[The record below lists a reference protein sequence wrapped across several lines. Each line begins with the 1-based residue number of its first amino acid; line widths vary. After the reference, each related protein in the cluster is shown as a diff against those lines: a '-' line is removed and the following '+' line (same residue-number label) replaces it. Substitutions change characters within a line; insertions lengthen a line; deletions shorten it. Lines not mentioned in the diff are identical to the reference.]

1 MSAASVQSKS
11 KRNKII
17 TPKAGQILECRG
29 AIWRF
34 LTEENGFWKLEL
46 IRQGAHFSET
56 PVIVWALPNLDSF
69 EIIEGASAFCPA
81 PTKEQLRKSKLLRPT
96 LNARKRSSIEAQT
109 ISKAPMTAMN
119 CAIEYK
125 EWQFEPWNRIVDRL
139 PFPRILIADDVGLGK
154 TTEAAIVLA
163 ELTRRRRAD
172 RVLIVAPQHLCEK
185 WQDELFNRFG
195 LAFEIYNRTTRERL
209 SERGVTNPWEVVE
222 RVIVSRDFAKRW
234 ENLKPLSNVK
244 WDVVVIDECHHFV
257 KDEGGTSTRLRDFAE
272 RIAYKSPG
280 LILLSATPFTGAMK
294 EFQSLLTLLDP
305 KFADEKTVK
314 WDKNSPYLVRRLK
327 RHVKEHGENILDRKV
342 EDLKIKESD
351 LSKDELEVF
360 ELVSEELAAQKC
372 SGSAESWDRLLE
384 EVARK
389 RLSSSWPAFLE
400 TISSGSRLSDWFS
413 EKTKKKIEKLCN
425 KKDSAKLKRLC
436 QEINGIIKS
445 DSQSKIVVFTEAI
458 KSQEAIADYL
468 TTKGGLKETNVT
480 CIHGSTCA
488 LDRVE
493 IEDNFA
499 NPNSD
504 LKVLIATDTIS
515 EGKDLQ
521 HACNHLIHFELPWSL
536 VKIEQRNGRID
547 RLGQA
552 KIPVILN
559 LILDLKATPDQ
570 RVMSKLHKK
579 IEAAQ
584 SALGSVSPILES
596 LDLNKLEAAIE
607 SDDLEVINKEIDDQ
621 IEYLREF
628 GLDATSVTPLTP
640 APTTRRDENHE
651 RRTLFDLMVTE
662 LGGSLSPI
670 GSSKFECDL
679 ILPKGWSIPSLLI
692 EGFGYPG
699 ESNPWRVTFSPD
711 HYLNYEK
718 FKREGGNAKRELQF
732 MGPVHPVVLQAEAR
746 FRHTMAR
753 QNYPIF
759 GVKNAP
765 AKAIVVVEMTSRA
778 PSGRIVAQEMR
789 SYSVKDCKRIEGYE
803 LDVVESA
810 GQPKELPRLTEWQDL
825 HGFLEKETKAFAS
838 TLASEFNEKK
848 SAYVKEQITFDQ
860 SKPGMKERAIWLED
874 IWSVDSEQTQYQ
886 ICALLI
892 NQ

>member
-1 MSAASVQSKS
+1 MPRSAAERKPAI
-11 KRNKII
+11 KKPKINDVI
-17 TPKAGQILECRG
+17 QCRG
-29 AIWRF
+29 ALWRF
-34 LTEENGFWKLEL
+34 IKEENDFWNLEL

-56 PVIVWALPNLDSF
+56 PVQVWAIPNL
-69 EIIEGASAFCPA
+69 EIIKNVEGAEAFCPT
-81 PTKEQLRKSKLLRPT
+81 PSKDQIQKSKLLKPS
-96 LNARKRSSIEAQT
+96 LSARNRSLIEAQT
-109 ISKAPMTAMN
+109 NSKAPLTAMN

-195 LAFEIYNRTTRERL
+195 LAFEIYNRATRERL
-209 SERGVTNPWEVVE
+209 SDRGVTNPWEVVE

-234 ENLKPLSNVK
+234 ENLKPLSNVQ

-257 KDEGGTSTRLRDFAE
+257 KDETGTSTRLRDFAE
-272 RIAYKSPG
+272 KIAYKSPG
-280 LILLSATPFTGAMK
+280 LILLSATPYTGAMK

-305 KFADEKTVK
+305 KFADQEMVK

-342 EDLKIKESD
+342 EDIKITESD
-351 LSKDELEVF
+351 LSKAELEAF
-360 ELVSEELAAQKC
+360 ELVTEELAAQRK

-389 RLSSSWPAFLE
+389 RLSSSWEAFHE
-400 TISSGSRLSDWFS
+400 TISSEGRLSTWFS
-413 EKTKKKIEKLCN
+413 EKTKQKVGKICE
-425 KKDSAKLKRLC
+425 KKDSAKLKRLA
-436 QEINGIIKS
+436 QIVKAIIKAEPAA
-445 DSQSKIVVFTEAI
+445 KIVVFTEAI
-458 KSQEAIADYL
+458 KSQEAIAEYL
-468 TTKGGLKETNVT
+468 ITKGEFAAESVT
-480 CIHGSTCA
+480 CIDGSTDA
-488 LDRVE
+488 NKRVQ

-499 NPNSD
+499 NPNSK
-504 LKVLIATDTIS
+504 LKVLVATDTIS

-521 HACNHLIHFELPWSL
+521 HACHHLIHFELPWSL

-547 RLGQA
+547 RLGQT
-552 KIPVILN
+552 KSPVISN

-570 RVMSKLHKK
+570 RVMSKLRVK

-584 SALGSVSPILES
+584 DALGSVSPILES
-596 LDLNKLEAAIE
+596 LDLNKIDSAIASNDYE
-607 SDDLEVINKEIDDQ
+607 SINKEIDEQ
-621 IEYLREF
+621 LKYLKEF

-662 LGGSLSPI
+662 LGGSLRPV
-670 GSSKFECDL
+670 GTSKLECDL
-679 ILPKGWSIPSLLI
+679 ILPKGWSIPGLLL
-692 EGFGYPG
+692 EGFRYPD
-699 ESNPWRVTFSPD
+699 ESYPWRVTFNPE
-711 HYLNYEK
+711 HYMNFER
-718 FKREGGNAKRELQF
+718 FKREGGEALRDLQF
-732 MGPVHPVVLQAEAR
+732 LSPVHPIVLQAEAR
-746 FRHTMAR
+746 FRHSMAR
-753 QNYPIF
+753 RNYPIF

-765 AKAIVVVEMTSRA
+765 ANAIVVVELTSRA

-789 SYSVKDCKRIEGYE
+789 SYSVKDCKRIEGKE

-810 GQPKELPRLTEWQDL
+810 GQPKELPKLTEWKDL
-825 HGFLEKETKAFAS
+825 HEFLAKETKAFAS
-838 TLASEFNEKK
+838 NLASEFDKRK
-848 SAYVKEQITFDQ
+848 TAYVKEQKSLDQ
-860 SKPGMKERAIWLED
+860 SRSGMKERAIWLED
-874 IWSVDSEQTQYQ
+874 IWSVDSEQSHYQ